1 MIKISLKALFSFAVL
16 IVILILSLVLVS
28 CWPVNSFRVDPEQTP
43 FIGNEQSN
51 GYTMYTNIVTDA
63 SGRFR
68 THKII
73 LVLLAVCVLVAGFF
87 RGFRSF
93 LNREVVVSSFS
104 KFARSK
110 VFFMIVAV
118 AILFPMIVTIR
129 NIPDFSQ
136 KDDAHMAVANMH
148 YSFIIGH
155 ADKLAQGDK
164 IFEEVSP
171 KYGMLITVLIAGLEK
186 IKGHFLS
193 LGNIM
198 KMVQL
203 SEIVFLFFAMY
214 LYWRSSGRRA
224 LLCIVPILFLIKW
237 FYSSSNIII
246 PMNHSPIRTAGIT
259 FAILSLYCLRNAN
272 LWLLGT
278 AGGCLMAVAILNNV
292 ESGVACSVGVCAF
305 LFLRGRKYGSN
316 IFQNLFK
323 LVLFAMFGFSL
334 AWLVFSLVCFLVLGI
349 HFGSSGLTEYLVPA
363 FRGAAGSWA
372 TPDPVGWWP
381 IFMFLHV
388 AFGVVYS
395 AFSKRITFKETYLCS
410 IGVMFLV
417 WFVYF
422 INRPEPTYLCSF
434 YFLYGFFVIDLQLR
448 LIKSMRAIQI
458 WRADILVFVLPLIL
472 ISSQAADAMNW
483 AINPLDWRVNNFV
496 RWQVPL
502 VKKGAPLTVDAVIIG
517 GVYLSQGYA
526 HSLVTRS
533 KFLKSKSVKQINN
546 RSVYFTVDSYLIPH
560 TSEILPF
567 QEFADPFEAINK
579 KYYDRLIES
588 VIKYPLDEIY
598 FDARDEKTLVWYGG
612 MFQMVR
618 KDLSKDFEKVR
629 VESGWEIWRRIPQM
643 N

>member
-1 MIKISLKALFSFAVL
+1 MPKMQLRF
-16 IVILILSLVLVS
+16 LVS
-28 CWPVNSFRVDPEQTP
+28 LGIVLFILLLAIMFARFWPVAFFRVDPEQTP
-43 FIGNEQSN
+43 FIGNDQVN
-51 GYTMYTNIVTDA
+51 GYAMHTNIVTNA

-73 LVLLAVCVLVAGFF
+73 LGVLAICVLVGGFF
-87 RGFRSF
+87 QGIRSY
-93 LNREVVVSSFS
+93 LSREVVIPSFL
-104 KFARSK
+104 KLGRSN
-110 VFFMIVAV
+110 VFFMLGALL
-118 AILFPMIVTIR
+118 ILFPMILAVR
-129 NIPDFSQ
+129 NIPDFSE

-155 ADKLAQGDK
+155 ADKLSQGDK
-164 IFEEVSP
+164 LFEEVSP
-171 KYGMLITVLIAGLEK
+171 KYGMLITVFIAGLEK
-186 IKGHFLS
+186 VKGHFLS
-193 LGNIM
+193 LGNTM
-198 KMVQL
+198 KMVQI
-203 SEIVFLFFAMY
+203 SEIVFLFFAMH
-214 LYWRSSGRRA
+214 LYWRWSNRRI
-224 LLCIVPILFLIKW
+224 LLCVIPTLFLIKW

-246 PMNHSPIRTAGIT
+246 PMNHSPIRTAGLT
-259 FAILSLYCLRNAN
+259 LAIFVLFLLRNAS

-278 AGGCLMAVAILNNV
+278 AGGCLMAIALLNNV
-292 ESGVACSVGVCAF
+292 ESGLACSVGVSAF
-305 LFLRGRKYGSN
+305 LFLRSRKYGSN

-323 LVLFAMFGFSL
+323 LVLFAIFGFL
-334 AWLVFSLVCFLVLGI
+334 LVWLVFSLVCFVVLGV
-349 HFGSSGLTEYLVPA
+349 HFGIGGLSEYLILP
-363 FRGAAGSWA
+363 FHGASGFWA

-388 AFGVVYS
+388 SFGVVYS
-395 AFSKRITFKETYLCS
+395 AFSKRISFREAYLCS

-434 YFLYGFFVIDLQLR
+434 YFLYGFFVIELQTR
-448 LIKSMRAIQI
+448 LIKSLRSI
-458 WRADILVFVLPLIL
+458 RVFSFDVLFFVLPLVL
-472 ISSQAADAMNW
+472 VYSQASDAMNW
-483 AINPLDWRVNNFV
+483 AINPFDWRVNNFV

-502 VKKGAPLTVDAVIIG
+502 VKKGSPQTVDAVHVG

-533 KFLKSKSVKQINN
+533 EFLKNKSVKQINN
-546 RSVYFTVDSYLIPH
+546 RSIYFTVDSYLIPH
-560 TSEILPF
+560 TSGILPF

-588 VIKYPLDEIY
+588 VIKSPFDEIY
-598 FDARDEKTLVWYGG
+598 FDARDEKKLIWYGG

-629 VESGWEIWRRIPQM
+629 VESGWEIWRRTPHL

>member
-1 MIKISLKALFSFAVL
+1 MVKISLRAFFSFSVL
-16 IVILILSLVLVS
+16 ILVLIFS
-28 CWPVNSFRVDPEQTP
+28 FTLISYWPVTFFRVDPEQTP

-73 LVLLAVCVLVAGFF
+73 LGVLAVCVLIGGFF
-87 RGFRSF
+87 QGIRNYLS
-93 LNREVVVSSFS
+93 REVVIPSFS
-104 KFARSK
+104 KLARSN
-110 VFFMIVAV
+110 VFFMLGALL
-118 AILFPMIVTIR
+118 ILFPIILAIR

-136 KDDAHMAVANMH
+136 KDEAHMAIANMH
-148 YSFIIGH
+148 YSFIVGH
-155 ADKLAQGDK
+155 ADKLSQGDK

-186 IKGHFLS
+186 VRGHFLS
-193 LGNIM
+193 LGNIL
-198 KMVQL
+198 KMVQM

-214 LYWRSSGRRA
+214 LYWRWSDRRM
-224 LLCIVPILFLIKW
+224 LLCVIPTLFLIKW

-259 FAILSLYCLRNAN
+259 FAILGLYCLRNAN

-292 ESGVACSVGVCAF
+292 ESGIACSVGICAF
-305 LFLRGRKYGSN
+305 LFLRSIKYGSN
-316 IFQNLFK
+316 IVQNLFK
-323 LVLFAMFGFSL
+323 LVLFAMFGFL
-334 AWLVFSLVCFLVLGI
+334 LIWLVFSLVCFLVLGI
-349 HFGSSGLTEYLVPA
+349 HFGLSGLTEYVVPA

-395 AFSKRITFKETYLCS
+395 AFSKRITFKEAYLCS

-448 LIKSMRAIQI
+448 LIRSIRAIQI
-458 WRADILVFVLPLIL
+458 FRLDVLFFVLPLVL
-472 ISSQAADAMNW
+472 IYSQVADAMNW

-502 VKKGAPLTVDAVIIG
+502 VKKGFPLTVDAVHIE

-533 KFLKSKSVKQINN
+533 EFLKNKSVKQINN
-546 RSVYFTVDSYLIPH
+546 RSIYFTVDSYLIPH
-560 TSEILPF
+560 ISGILPW
-567 QEFADPFEAINK
+567 QEFADPFEAISK

-588 VIKYPLDEIY
+588 VIKSPFDEIY
-598 FDARDEKTLVWYGG
+598 FDARDEKKLIWYGG

-629 VESGWEIWRRIPQM
+629 VESGWEIWRRTPHL